1 MVLIKYATCHLNIT
15 FVVVKRIILFSET
28 NKNQRTMANIR
39 SLKKTINA
47 ISEELIGE
55 CFVCLYYMPNA
66 DSDKIVTLMNQ
77 ISDIQT
83 ESLKRVGKCGGKD
96 PKQVKAYYR
105 SLSADFSTKMS
116 GIIEQ
121 LTSLDAV

>member
-1 MVLIKYATCHLNIT
+1 
-15 FVVVKRIILFSET
+15 
-28 NKNQRTMANIR
+28 MANIR

-66 DSDKIVTLMNQ
+66 DSDKLISLMNQ
-77 ISDIQT
+77 VSDIQA

-105 SLSADFSTKMS
+105 SLSTDFSNKLS
-116 GIIEQ
+116 AVIVE
-121 LTSLDAV
+121 LSSLDK